1 MKVPTPKQMLKIL
14 EIVVSILTAVTIS
27 VKSDDKKKEG
37 K

>member
-14 EIVVSILTAVTIS
+14 EIVVSVLTAVTIS
-27 VKSDDKKKEG
+27 VKPDDKKKED

>member
-1 MKVPTPKQMLKIL
+1 MKVLTPKQMLKIL
-14 EIVVSILTAVTIS
+14 EIVVSVLTAITVA

>member
-14 EIVVSILTAVTIS
+14 EIVVSVLTAVTIS
-27 VKSDDKKKEG
+27 VKSDDKKKED

>member
-27 VKSDDKKKEG
+27 VKSDDKKKED